1 MSEKT
6 AIFDVA
12 DYLDSEEMIQEYF
25 RQVVADG
32 DSNEIIE
39 ALGEIARARG
49 MMKLAKETGLSRES
63 LYRTL
68 RPGAKPRFDTIFRIT
83 KALGLPM
90 FAS

>member
-1 MSEKT
+1 MTEKT
-6 AIFDVA
+6 AAFDVA

-25 RQVVADG
+25 RQVAADG
-32 DSNEIIE
+32 DSSEIIE

-49 MMKLAKETGLSRES
+49 MMKLAEETGLSRES

-68 RPGAKPRFDTIFRIT
+68 RPGSKPRFDTIFRIT

>member
-6 AIFDVA
+6 ATFDVA

-68 RPGAKPRFDTIFRIT
+68 RPGAKPRFDTIFRIS